1 VQVNATSSGN
11 LVQVYINLG
20 KNSTIKKGDKIRIYQ
35 EGEVI
40 RDPKTNEVLDR
51 ELILVAIGTVRM
63 VKDKLS
69 KVLITEKFTSREI
82 RKEDIV
88 QVMR

>member
-1 VQVNATSSGN
+1 
-11 LVQVYINLG
+11 
-20 KNSTIKKGDKIRIYQ
+20 
-35 EGEVI
+35 
-40 RDPKTNEVLDR
+40 
-51 ELILVAIGTVRM
+51 M

-69 KVLITEKFTSREI
+69 EVLITEKFTSREI

>member
-1 VQVNATSSGN
+1 VNATSSGN
-11 LVQVYINLG
+11 LIQVSINLG

-35 EGEVI
+35 EGEAI

-51 ELILVAIGTVRM
+51 ELMLVAIGTVRM

-69 KVLITEKFTSREI
+69 EVLITEKFIGREI
-82 RKEDIV
+82 REEDIV